1 MVPASDGA
9 SLTQASGKSEAVS
22 RLHAAWK
29 GEIQAAAIYNVLA
42 RREKDLDRA
51 EIIRQIAQG
60 EASHR
65 ERIEGRL
72 VELGQKVPDAGR
84 VKLPFWLR
92 VQANVARPESVIA
105 RMETAELNEIDG
117 RYKWPTGDAAT
128 DTVLASIRVEEQV
141 HAGQLLAMQS
151 AHLATGPSGGRADV
165 ENRLQRIVG
174 REDWHRTGSGWISG
188 AIYGANDGL
197 AAVFGIV
204 AGVSGATGGGSFV
217 LTAGL
222 FGAVASALSMATGA
236 FLAERSEAE
245 VGHANLARERREI
258 EENPDEE
265 REELSLFYQLKG
277 LSKHEADV
285 LAHKLA
291 EDPEALL
298 GIMAMEELDG
308 ATHGSGK
315 PAQAAFAAGISTLLG
330 AMIPV
335 LPFFFLRGFTAVLV
349 AATVSLVAHFLV
361 GASKALFTLR
371 TWYGA
376 GLEMTIAGL
385 IVGGITYGC
394 GLLLQGH
401 TS

>member
-1 MVPASDGA
+1 MAPA
-9 SLTQASGKSEAVS
+9 TKEAIE
-22 RLHAAWK
+22 RLVEAWR
-29 GEIQAAAIYNVLA
+29 GEIQARAIYNILA
-42 RREKDLDRA
+42 KREKDPRRA
-51 EIIRQIAQG
+51 EIIRQIADG

-65 ERIEGRL
+65 QRIEARL
-72 VELGQKVPDAGR
+72 VELGQTIPDAGG
-84 VKLPFWLR
+84 VKVPFWLSL
-92 VQANVARPESVIA
+92 QAKVAPAERVIA
-105 RMETAELNEIDG
+105 RMESAEQEEITD
-117 RYKWPTGDAAT
+117 RYKRPTGDPAT
-128 DTVLASIRVEEQV
+128 DAVLASIRTEEQS
-141 HAGQLLAMQS
+141 HSDHLQAMQS
-151 AHLATGPSGGRADV
+151 AHPVNPGSLAGRAGV
-165 ENRLQRIVG
+165 ESRLDRILG
-174 REDWHRTGSGWISG
+174 REGWHRTGSGWISG

-245 VGHANLARERREI
+245 VGAANLAREKREI

-265 REELSLFYQLKG
+265 REEVSLFYQLKG
-277 LSKHEADV
+277 LSKKEADI
-285 LAHKLA
+285 LAEKLA
-291 EDPEALL
+291 EDPEAMLQ
-298 GIMAMEELDG
+298 IMAMEELEG
-308 ATHGSGK
+308 ATGGSGK
-315 PAQAAFAAGISTLLG
+315 PTQAALAAGVSTFFG

-335 LPFFFLRGFTAVLV
+335 IPFFFMRGISAVIV
-349 AATVSLVAHFLV
+349 AAIVSLGAHFLV

-376 GLEMTIAGL
+376 GFEMTIAGV

-401 TS
+401 TG